1 MFDRLLFILS
11 CRLSSKNYICLPF
24 LSLFRRK
31 TRVFING
38 SGNHIISL
46 SKNISHST
54 FELSGDNITLDIK
67 NGCNINGLTLV
78 IKNEGGKPLRVSIGQ
93 NCSFEGGRIL
103 IADSAGLRIG
113 DNCIFSWGLNILTS
127 DMHSILDL
135 ETSDRINNGKEIVI
149 DDGIWCG
156 INVSIMK
163 GSKIPEGVVIGAGSV
178 IRANDIMCK
187 RSIYSGNP
195 VALIKKNI
203 HWCRERL

>member
-1 MFDRLLFILS
+1 MFDRLSLMLFCFFNTRNDIS
-11 CRLSSKNYICLPF
+11 LPF

-31 TRVFING
+31 TRVFVNG
-38 SGNHIISL
+38 SGNNISSL

-78 IKNEGGKPLRVSIGQ
+78 IKNESGNPLRVSIGQ

-103 IADSAGLRIG
+103 VADSAGLSIG

-127 DMHSILDL
+127 DMHSIIDS
-135 ETSDRINNGKEIVI
+135 ETSRRINNGKEIVI
-149 DDGIWCG
+149 DGGVWCG

-163 GSKIPEGVVIGAGSV
+163 GSKIPEGVIIGASSV
-178 IRANDIMCK
+178 IRANDVMCK

-195 VALIKKNI
+195 VTLFKKNI